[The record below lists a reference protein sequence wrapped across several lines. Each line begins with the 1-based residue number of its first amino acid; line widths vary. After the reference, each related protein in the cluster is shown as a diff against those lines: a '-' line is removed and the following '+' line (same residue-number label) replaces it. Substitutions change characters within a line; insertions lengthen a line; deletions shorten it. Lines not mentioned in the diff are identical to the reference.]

1 MYFSCKAFP
10 YPISHGKSK
19 DGIQPFKGL
28 KPAARTANSPE
39 NRAYRAACRGWHI
52 PLTSSAL
59 SVQTKQGIATSYSRC
74 GWARAAGCLLQKVGG
89 KGRTVMNY
97 SLRKRGKEV
106 VSDFSRVGARGTG
119 ICMLTACLT
128 VV

>member
-10 YPISHGKSK
+10 YPISHSKSK

-52 PLTSSAL
+52 PSPPQHTVYLPAEART
-59 SVQTKQGIATSYSRC
+59 TSYSRH
-74 GWARAAGCLLQKVGG
+74 GWAWRLAVGG
-89 KGRTVMNY
+89 MRAVVNNF
-97 SLRKRGKEV
+97 LRKRSEEV
-106 VSDFSRVGARGTG
+106 VPDLSHVSP
-119 ICMLTACLT
+119 
-128 VV
+128 